1 MILSTWDYNLFK
13 LINDLA
19 GKLTFFNPIM
29 RFLAADAEYLFYLAV
44 IVYWFIRTLENR
56 RMVAQALTSA
66 CVALGMNGIISH
78 FFYRNRPFMTHP
90 VIQLIKHPANA
101 SFPSDHAAG
110 AFVIAMAIWFF
121 RRKGGRV
128 WLFLAACIA
137 LSRVW
142 TGVHYPTD
150 VIAGAF
156 IGMISAW
163 GIHQLFEKSVFAGR
177 MLDSV
182 IHFYEVL
189 EQKVW
194 KKRTV
199 GNA

>member
-1 MILSTWDYNLFK
+1 VGSNWDYNLFK
-13 LINDLA
+13 MINDLA
-19 GKLTFFNPIM
+19 GTLTFFNPIM
-29 RFLAADAEYLFYLAV
+29 RFLAADAEYLFFLAMV
-44 IVYWFIRTLENR
+44 VYWFIRTKQNR
-56 RMVAQALTSA
+56 TMVAQALISA
-66 CVALGMNGIISH
+66 CVALGINGIIAH

-110 AFVIAMAIWFF
+110 AFVIALAIWLF
-121 RRKGGRV
+121 RKKDGGI
-128 WLFLAACIA
+128 WLGLAACIA

-150 VIAGAF
+150 VIVGAS
-156 IGMISAW
+156 IGMITAW
-163 GIHQLFEKSVFAGR
+163 GIHQLFAKWGFAQR
-177 MLDSV
+177 MLDSL

-194 KKRTV
+194 KKRAV

>member
-1 MILSTWDYNLFK
+1 MWSNWDYDLFK
-13 LINDLA
+13 MINALA
-19 GKLTFFNPIM
+19 GTLTFFNPIM
-29 RFLAADAEYLFYLAV
+29 RFLAADAEYLFFLAM
-44 IVYWFIRTLENR
+44 IVYWLIRTKENR
-56 RMVAQALTSA
+56 RMVAQALISA
-66 CVALGMNGIISH
+66 CVALGINGMIAH

-110 AFVIAMAIWFF
+110 AFVIALAIWFF
-121 RRKGGRV
+121 RKKDGSI
-128 WLFLAACIA
+128 WLLLATCIA

-150 VIAGAF
+150 VIAGAL

-163 GIHQLFEKSVFAGR
+163 GIHQLFAKSSYAQR
-177 MLDSV
+177 ILDSV